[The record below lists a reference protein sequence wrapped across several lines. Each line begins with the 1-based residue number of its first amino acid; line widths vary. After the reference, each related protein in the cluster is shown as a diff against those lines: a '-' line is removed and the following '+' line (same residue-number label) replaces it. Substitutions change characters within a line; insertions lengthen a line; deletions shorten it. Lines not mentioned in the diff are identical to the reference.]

1 MADSRKNQNLKKR
14 ERNMWKWAFGCVT
27 ALIVILIVFVMY
39 QVTAPVENTNES
51 SALATNETT
60 FEVKLNSTQVNA
72 LADNYLT
79 RLQEKQ
85 HYNFVVGEKYATVSG
100 SSKFLG
106 AKVAFAVNFVPIRQK
121 NGNVLLKA
129 KGMSVGRLNLPV
141 TYVLGYINK
150 HNKLPE
156 WVTINQR
163 KKTVLLD
170 INKYSKKQSVHY
182 AAKKIDLPNKEFI
195 FTITIPKQ

>member
-27 ALIVILIVFVMY
+27 SLIVILIVFVMY
-39 QVTAPVENTNES
+39 QVTAPVENANES

-79 RLQEKQ
+79 RLQDKQ

-129 KGMSVGRLNLPV
+129 KG
-141 TYVLGYINK
+141 
-150 HNKLPE
+150 
-156 WVTINQR
+156 
-163 KKTVLLD
+163 
-170 INKYSKKQSVHY
+170 
-182 AAKKIDLPNKEFI
+182 
-195 FTITIPKQ
+195 